1 MSLKFK
7 DGTEYA
13 STLGNTP
20 NNVTVILDDYDQ
32 IKGLDDSVFKKS
44 NLDSIE
50 INGAIFKNYTTFTEQ
65 AFSVIR
71 KGEKI
76 HVTFSLRK
84 KTEDEIAMEKEQA
97 EIEQHQDS
105 IDTALTYLTDQQ
117 ALTVKGLCKKWDD
130 DPDGY
135 HYSMDNPADQRRKF
149 GDNLW
154 KLQKDHDKQASW
166 YPGADPTLWVQIVE
180 GHAGTLEDP
189 IPVPDSVTTSGFE
202 YVYGKYYTEGGTVY
216 LCQRQG
222 ILNPE
227 EMYGQTEKLYFAPSV
242 LVGQYFVLAEELA
255 NEII

>member
-7 DGTEYA
+7 DGTEYS

-20 NNVTVILDDYDQ
+20 NNITVMLNDYSEM
-32 IKGLDDSVFKKS
+32 KGLDDAIFKKG
-44 NLDSIE
+44 NLDSLE
-50 INGAIFKNYTTFTEQ
+50 INGSIFENYTTYAEQ
-65 AFSVIR
+65 SSSVIR
-71 KGEKI
+71 KEERI
-76 HVTFSLRK
+76 HVIFSLRK
-84 KTEDEIAMEKEQA
+84 KTEEEIAMEKEQA
-97 EIEQHQDS
+97 EIDQKQDS

-117 ALTVKGLCKKWDD
+117 ALTVKSLHKRWDD

-135 HYSMDNPADQRRKF
+135 HYSMDDPEDQRRQHND
-149 GDNLW
+149 GLW
-154 KLQKDHDKQASW
+154 KLQKDHDKQSSW

-222 ILNPE
+222 IEDPE
-227 EMYGQTEKLYFAPSV
+227 SMYGQTEKLYFAPSA
-242 LVGQYFVLAEELA
+242 LVGQYFVIQEVRNAV
-255 NEII
+255 I

>member
-32 IKGLDDSVFKKS
+32 IKGLDDSVFKKN

-50 INGAIFKNYTTFTEQ
+50 INGAIFENYTTFTEQ

-84 KTEDEIAMEKEQA
+84 KTEEEIAMEQKQA
-97 EIEQHQDS
+97 ETEQQQDG

-117 ALTVKGLCKKWDD
+117 ALTVKELCKKWED

-135 HYSMDNPADQRRKF
+135 HYSMDNPADQRRQF
-149 GDNLW
+149 GDGLW

-189 IPVPDSVTTSGFE
+189 IPVPDSVITSGFE
-202 YVYGKYYTEGGTVY
+202 YVYGKYYSESGTVY

-227 EMYGQTEKLYFAPSV
+227 EMYGQTEKLYFAPSA
-242 LVGQYFVLAEELA
+242 LVGQYFVVAEV
-255 NEII
+255 

>member
-7 DGTEYA
+7 DGTEYNDVI
-13 STLGNTP
+13 GNSVS
-20 NNVTVILDDYDQ
+20 NITVILDNYSDLQGLEDA
-32 IKGLDDSVFKKS
+32 ITKKG
-44 NLDSIE
+44 NLDSLE
-50 INGAIFKNYTTFTEQ
+50 LNGAIFENISTLKEQYFTAIRKSDKIHAIFALRQKTEQ
-65 AFSVIR
+65 
-71 KGEKI
+71 
-76 HVTFSLRK
+76 
-84 KTEDEIAMEKEQA
+84 EIALEQEQKEMEEQ
-97 EIEQHQDS
+97 QDS
-105 IDTALTYLTDQQ
+105 VSIALTYLTDQQ
-117 ALTVKGLCKKWDD
+117 ALTVKSLHKRWDD

-135 HYSMDNPADQRRKF
+135 HYSMDNPAGQRRQF
-149 GDNLW
+149 GDDLW

-227 EMYGQTEKLYFAPSV
+227 EMYGQTEKLYFTPSA
-242 LVGQYFVLAEELA
+242 LVGQYFILAEELE

>member
-7 DGTEYA
+7 DGTTYENVM
-13 STLGNTP
+13 GNMPTKI
-20 NNVTVILDDYDQ
+20 TVIVDNYADLQELEKAILSD
-32 IKGLDDSVFKKS
+32 G
-44 NLDSIE
+44 NLDAVE
-50 INGAIFKNYTTFTEQ
+50 LNGAEYTHLTVPSKLSFTT
-65 AFSVIR
+65 IR
-71 KGEKI
+71 KSDKI
-76 HVTFSLRK
+76 HAIFSLRQ
-84 KTEDEIAMEKEQA
+84 KTAVEIALEQEQQSTKEQ
-97 EIEQHQDS
+97 QDS

-117 ALTVKGLCKKWDD
+117 ALAVKELCRKWED

-135 HYSMDNPADQRRKF
+135 HYSMDNPEDQRRQHAD
-149 GDNLW
+149 GLW

-202 YVYGKYYTEGGTVY
+202 YEYGKYYSENDVVY

-227 EMYGQTEKLYFAPSV
+227 EMYGQVEKLYFAPST
-242 LVGQYFVLAEELA
+242 LVGQYFVVAEV
-255 NEII
+255 

>member
-32 IKGLDDSVFKKS
+32 IKGLDDSIFKKS

-117 ALTVKGLCKKWDD
+117 ALTVKGLCKKWND

-135 HYSMDNPADQRRKF
+135 HYSMDNPADQRRQF
-149 GDNLW
+149 GDGLW

-202 YVYGKYYTEGGTVY
+202 YEYGKYYSENDVVY

-227 EMYGQTEKLYFAPSV
+227 EMYGQVEKLYFAPST
-242 LVGQYFVLAEELA
+242 LVGQYFVVAEV
-255 NEII
+255 

>member
-32 IKGLDDSVFKKS
+32 IKGLDDSVFKKN

-50 INGAIFKNYTTFTEQ
+50 INGAIFENYTTFTEQ

-84 KTEDEIAMEKEQA
+84 KTEEEIAMEQKQA
-97 EIEQHQDS
+97 ETEQQQDS

-117 ALTVKGLCKKWDD
+117 ALTVKELCKKWED

-135 HYSMDNPADQRRKF
+135 HYSMDNPADQRRQF
-149 GDNLW
+149 GDGLW

-189 IPVPDSVTTSGFE
+189 IPVPDSVITSGFE
-202 YVYGKYYTEGGTVY
+202 YVYGKYYSDSGTVY

-227 EMYGQTEKLYFAPSV
+227 EMYGQTEKLYFAPST
-242 LVGQYFVLAEELA
+242 LVGQYFVVAEV
-255 NEII
+255 

>member
-1 MSLKFK
+1 MRLLFN
-7 DGTEYA
+7 DGTEFKA
-13 STLGNTP
+13 ISGSLPGS
-20 NNVTVILDDYDQ
+20 VIVELDDYAAIQ
-32 IKGLDDSVFKKS
+32 ELENAIHTAG
-44 NLDSIE
+44 NLDEVIMDTKLIYNLAPLNDMYFS
-50 INGAIFKNYTTFTEQ
+50 AIKKDGKIQTIFT
-65 AFSVIR
+65 
-71 KGEKI
+71 
-76 HVTFSLRK
+76 LRQ
-84 KTEDEIAMEKEQA
+84 KTESEITLEKEQKA
-97 EIEQHQDS
+97 MDLQQDS

-117 ALTVKGLCKKWDD
+117 ALTVKELCKKWED

-135 HYSMDNPADQRRKF
+135 HYSMDNPADQRRQF
-149 GDNLW
+149 GDGLW

>member
-135 HYSMDNPADQRRKF
+135 HYSMDNPADQRRQF

-166 YPGADPTLWVQIVE
+166 YPRADPTLWVQIVE

-202 YVYGKYYTEGGTVY
+202 YIYGKYYNEGSAVY

-222 ILNPE
+222 VENPE
-227 EMYGQTEKLYFAPSV
+227 EMYGQTEKLYFMPSA
-242 LVGQYFVLAEELA
+242 LIGQYFVEVTQ
-255 NEII
+255 NG